1 MNNTDTFQIQVEVRQ
16 EYYSD
21 EMNKMIA
28 LKKKIA
34 ARMQSVIGLQPDIKI
49 VEPRSIER
57 SMGKAKQ
64 LSIFLENKKGRFT
77 EVAKILGEAGV
88 NMSAFTVAENSDFG
102 ILRLIVSDTEKA
114 ISVLREKLYA
124 VSVAD
129 VVCLH
134 CPNQPGALAKAM
146 DIITSAG
153 IFIEYMYAF
162 SQGDAA
168 NVIIRPDDVN
178 KCAEVLKANKLELI
192 AASDLYKL

>member
-1 MNNTDTFQIQVEVRQ
+1 MLI
-16 EYYSD
+16 
-21 EMNKMIA
+21 
-28 LKKKIA
+28 
-34 ARMQSVIGLQPDIKI
+34 
-49 VEPRSIER
+49 
-57 SMGKAKQ
+57 KQ

-88 NMSAFTVAENSDFG
+88 NMSAFTVAEN
-102 ILRLIVSDTEKA
+102 
-114 ISVLREKLYA
+114 
-124 VSVAD
+124 
-129 VVCLH
+129 

>member
-1 MNNTDTFQIQVEVRQ
+1 
-16 EYYSD
+16 
-21 EMNKMIA
+21 MI
-28 LKKKIA
+28 I
-34 ARMQSVIGLQPDIKI
+34 
-49 VEPRSIER
+49 
-57 SMGKAKQ
+57 KQ

-77 EVAKILGEAGV
+77 EVAKILGEAEI

-114 ISVLREKLYA
+114 IKILRDKLYA

-146 DIITSAG
+146 EIITGAG

-162 SQGDAA
+162 SQGEAA
-168 NVIIRPDDVN
+168 NVIIRPDN
-178 KCAEVLKANKLELI
+178 ISKCAEVLKENKLELI
-192 AASDLYKL
+192 AASELYKL